1 MKKFTVRKIPLEQ
14 VKMILD
20 QMYEEGVSLIDIECE
35 LVPQQDMI
43 TIIGREEQS
52 FSLFSLEGYDNYIYL
67 GP

>member
-1 MKKFTVRKIPLEQ
+1 MKKFSVRKIPLEQ

-52 FSLFSLEGYDNYIYL
+52 FSFFSLEGYDSYIYL

>member
-52 FSLFSLEGYDNYIYL
+52 FSFFSLEGYDSYIYL